1 MFLLLLSVAKFDY
14 QRLRPSHKFAVPSD
28 YFFRML
34 SKLGWTPDAQGNILE
49 IGFGYGANL
58 LEFERR
64 KSFYNWGGSC
74 YGIDI
79 NEHNVLNIANSEIN
93 TICSDVLIAGIS
105 FPVQFDLIYGLD
117 IYYYFTLNE
126 IKQHF
131 KEVYDKLTLDG
142 LFVFNFIE
150 KRVKITSTLEEIPD
164 LTFEELPFNFGE
176 NPINRIPIKE
186 LTQII
191 TNCKFT
197 ILQTS
202 FNLTVIP
209 QTLDEYYLKRYV
221 ALKRRDT

>member
-1 MFLLLLSVAKFDY
+1 M
-14 QRLRPSHKFAVPSD
+14 
-28 YFFRML
+28 
-34 SKLGWTPDAQGNILE
+34 
-49 IGFGYGANL
+49 
-58 LEFERR
+58 
-64 KSFYNWGGSC
+64 GGSC

-150 KRVKITSTLEEIPD
+150 KRVKITSTLEEIPN
-164 LTFEELPFNFGE
+164 LTFEELPFDFGE
-176 NPINRIPIKE
+176 NPIDRIPIKE

-191 TNCKFT
+191 SNCKFT